1 MGPQRY
7 RNKASGCQKAGGC
20 PAARFR
26 HRARMLIHLDTDP
39 SGPDDACALVMFLGR
54 PDRAVCGIMWVIF
67 DQLRRAHPD
76 GVPGARRQLIRAGPR
91 AQPEPGIVKRRGK
104 LKALVAVARSILV
117 IIWHPPVPAGT
128 RKCCAGR
135 SATRDAGSLGPAF
148 SIRSV
153 NGHI

>member
-67 DQLRRAHPD
+67 DQLRRAPQM
-76 GVPGARRQLIRAGPR
+76 GFPARAG
-91 AQPEPGIVKRRGK
+91 
-104 LKALVAVARSILV
+104 S
-117 IIWHPPVPAGT
+117 
-128 RKCCAGR
+128 
-135 SATRDAGSLGPAF
+135 
-148 SIRSV
+148 
-153 NGHI
+153 